1 MTIQQELRQK
11 LRPWDWFVLGVA
23 VLSLAL
29 VIIETFVLLSPATFH
44 ALVVVDRLACGIFL
58 VDVIVRWRREGW
70 SRGFWKWGWLD
81 VLASIPF
88 DAAFRTL
95 QLVRIYRII
104 RVLRALY
111 KLQEVATGTSL
122 TEKLLAL
129 PGVAFVMVLF
139 STTLMLEA
147 ERHAPDATIKT
158 GGDALWWALTTVTTV
173 GYGDTYPVTGE
184 GRVIAAVLMLVGIAL
199 FGSMSAIITSKLIL
213 PKETKDHEEMR
224 REMRALHAEIKELRE
239 ELRKK

>member
-224 REMRALHAEIKELRE
+224 REVRALHAEIKELRE

>member
-44 ALVVVDRLACGIFL
+44 ALVVVARFACGIFL
-58 VDVIVRWRREGW
+58 VDVVVRWRREGW

-224 REMRALHAEIKELRE
+224 REVRALHAEIKELRE

>member
-11 LRPWDWFVLGVA
+11 LRPWDWFVLGMA

-224 REMRALHAEIKELRE
+224 REVRALHAEIKELRDE
-239 ELRKK
+239 MRKK